1 MSADRDA
8 TELTGQVAIG
18 PQALEEAIRR
28 EAWCW
33 LEKTKLRML
42 SDVFGEGRLGALAS
56 ARTVMLA
63 LSEIASDK
71 QRDTFTAATLYIA
84 QRAGVSSKTVR
95 RMTKTFEKLRFV
107 IIRPRSANGLRI
119 ASEYTVI
126 RGKCPLRLSYPS
138 MGKPTKMRLR
148 RREESN
154 EESTEGTTRKGKHSC
169 VTVNKK
175 NEQNGEGG
183 RDDTVTDPKTG
194 ERFNKRT
201 GEYEW

>member
-1 MSADRDA
+1 
-8 TELTGQVAIG
+8 VA
-18 PQALEEAIRR
+18 Q
-28 EAWCW
+28 
-33 LEKTKLRML
+33 KTACRILKVLVQLGFLRM
-42 SDVFGEGRLGALAS
+42 R
-56 ARTVMLA
+56 
-63 LSEIASDK
+63 K
-71 QRDTFTAATLYIA
+71 
-84 QRAGVSSKTVR
+84 
-95 RMTKTFEKLRFV
+95 
-107 IIRPRSANGLRI
+107 RSANGLKI
-119 ASEYTVI
+119 SSEYTLI

-175 NEQNGEGG
+175 NDQNGEGG